1 MTREPLTLRACRA
14 LVRAASILLP
24 RSQRAEWR
32 QEWDAEVRHRWQHLE
47 RNGALRLGARL
58 DILRRVGGALPD
70 AAWIRRQLTA
80 DAELVHDLRHGWRLF
95 RRQRGFAAAVV
106 AVLALG
112 IGSTTAVFAL
122 VDALLL
128 RPVPYPEADRLMTL
142 WESNPPAGEAK
153 DDVAPGDFLD
163 WQARSRSFESMA
175 GAIPFSYD
183 FTGGTAPEV
192 FFAVRVT
199 EGFFRTMRVAPM
211 IGRDFLPEEHQAG
224 REKVVLLDHGLWK
237 RRFGSD
243 PAIVGRTLP
252 LEGEPYTVVGV
263 LPPEFEP
270 GLLPTSGPRGIW
282 TPHVIQEHE
291 RRTRGSAW
299 WAAVARLAPG
309 VTREQA
315 QAEMD
320 TIAAG
325 LEHEYLRT
333 NRDVRVIVLSF
344 VDHLTGAVRRP
355 LVLLAGAAGLL
366 LLLAAANVVGLFLA
380 RGAERQR
387 ELAVRAS
394 LGAHRARLVR
404 QLVAETLLLGTLG
417 SVLGLALA
425 RWAVAALVALSPV
438 DVPRLEGVHL
448 DGRALAFAAAVS
460 LLTALVCGTVAA
472 LAAARSIGNESL
484 HESSRTA
491 GGLQRQPLRR
501 SLVVAQVA
509 TALVLLFGAGLLAR
523 SFSRLVRTDPGFRSD
538 GVAVLQVFAW
548 DRHPTKAQQ
557 AAFFHETLDRIQAL
571 PGVTAAGAVSRMPF
585 IEANINIRSPLTVEG
600 RPMSPGQEASAFLTI
615 ASHGY
620 FRAMGIPL
628 RAGRSFED
636 SDRLGGAPV
645 VMVNEDLARR
655 QWPGASP
662 IGSRVN
668 VRWHGKPIA
677 AEVVGVVGSAL
688 QRRLDRG
695 PEPELFMSSEQAP
708 YGSMTYVVRATAGAE
723 TLIGPV
729 QRAVWSVDPQQSFY
743 RTATLDELV
752 AKSLSARRFLLL
764 VLGAF
769 ASVAL
774 ALAATG
780 LYGLVSFLTARR
792 TQEIGVRVALGARD
806 ADIFR
811 LVVGEGMALVGGG
824 LGFGIVGGLVAGRL
838 LEGALFGVSP
848 ADPGT
853 GLVVLTTLATV
864 AFVACALPALRALR
878 TDPVTALRS
887 DYLRYDVTALGVRRV
902 SPDLARERTR

>member
-1 MTREPLTLRACRA
+1 MSREPLTLRTCRA
-14 LVRAASILLP
+14 LVAAASVLVP
-24 RSQRAEWR
+24 PAQRAEWR
-32 QEWDAEVRHRWQHLE
+32 QEWEAEVLHRWRHLE
-47 RNGALRLGARL
+47 RTGALRWTARL
-58 DILRRVGGALPD
+58 DILRRVWGALPD
-70 AAWIRRQLTA
+70 AAWLRRQLTA

-183 FTGGTAPEV
+183 YTGGTAPEV

-199 EGFFRTMRVAPM
+199 EGFFRTMRIAPLL
-211 IGRDFLPEEHQAG
+211 GRDFLPGEHQAG
-224 REKVVLLDHGLWK
+224 HEKVVLLDHGFWK
-237 RRFGSD
+237 RRFASD

-270 GLLPTSGPRGIW
+270 GLLPTSGSRGIW
-282 TPHVIQEHE
+282 TPHVIEEHE
-291 RRTRGSAW
+291 RQVRGSAW

-309 VTREQA
+309 VTLEQA
-315 QAEMD
+315 RAEMD
-320 TIAAG
+320 TIAAS
-325 LEHEYLRT
+325 LEQEHPRT
-333 NRDVRVIVLSF
+333 NRDVRVIVLPF

-472 LAAARSIGNESL
+472 LAAARSIGSESL

-548 DRHPTKAQQ
+548 DRHPTKAKQV
-557 AAFFHETLDRIQAL
+557 AFFRETLDRIRAL

-585 IEANINIRSPLTVEG
+585 IEANIGIRSPLTVEG
-600 RPMSPGQEASAFLTI
+600 RPAVVPGQEAPVFLTI

-620 FRAMGIPL
+620 FQAMGIPL
-628 RAGRSFED
+628 RAGRTFED
-636 SDRLGGAPV
+636 ADRLDGAPV
-645 VMVNEDLARR
+645 VVVNEALARR
-655 QWPGASP
+655 QWQGASP

-668 VRWHGKPIA
+668 MRWHGRPIT
-677 AEVVGVVGSAL
+677 AEVVGIVGSAL
-688 QRRLDRG
+688 HRRLDRG

-708 YGSMTYVVRATAGAE
+708 YGSMTYVVRATSGAS
-723 TLIGPV
+723 TLIAPV

-806 ADIFR
+806 SDIFR

-853 GLVVLTTLATV
+853 GLVVLSTLAAV

-887 DYLRYDVTALGVRRV
+887 D
-902 SPDLARERTR
+902 